1 MNRDEI
7 KKAFEGILKVYE
19 EIRSQSSLNKNTVT
33 LEANRKIG
41 RILNHAEK
49 NATIAEQA
57 RGSWMKAISLQLQK
71 HLKKGFSERNLFYA
85 QKFYEVYGKA
95 ELDHRLSWSHYRK
108 LAYVS
113 DEKLRDKLFKAA
125 IKEGW
130 SEENLSF
137 KIKEIGNQRKS
148 PTLKWR
154 RPEGLLWHYKIK
166 ETLVNHESCL
176 LDLGFYCYYEIPK
189 SQGGNQYKTGG
200 ILKIQKQGRGWSLEK
215 TKLPKSSDL
224 YFYFGEI
231 ERVIDGD
238 TILVKFQLGF
248 NLISRQRIRLYNVW
262 AAELDTDEGKS
273 SFELLKKK
281 LPPKTKVIIRSRTKD
296 IYGRYVGEVLYSRKK
311 AIAPEEIFTDGIY
324 LNEELSGR
332 DLEE

>member
-33 LEANRKIG
+33 LEANREIG

-49 NATIAEQA
+49 NATTEERAS
-57 RGSWMKAISLQLQK
+57 GSWMKAISLQLQK

-85 QKFYEVYGKA
+85 QKFYEVYGKV

-113 DEKLRDKLFKAA
+113 DERLRDKLSKAA

-130 SEENLSF
+130 SEESLSF
-137 KIKEIGNQRKS
+137 KIKEAGEQRKS

-154 RPEGLLWHYKIK
+154 RPAGLLWHYKIK
-166 ETLVNHESCL
+166 ETFKSDENYL

-189 SQGGNQYKTGG
+189 AKADHPYKTGDV
-200 ILKIQKQGRGWSLEK
+200 LKIERQGKTWSLEK
-215 TKLPKSSDL
+215 TRLPKSSDL
-224 YFYFGEI
+224 YFYFGEM

-238 TILVKFQLGF
+238 TILVKLQLGF
-248 NLISRQRIRLYNVW
+248 NVIVRQRIRLHNVW
-262 AAELDTDEGKS
+262 AAELDTDEGES
-273 SFELLKKK
+273 SFELLKEK

-324 LNEELSGR
+324 LNEELNHLRS
-332 DLEE
+332 